1 MMPDFRS
8 LTRRVL
14 VAASLAIFALALT
27 TAAWAQTQGG
37 SIVFA
42 GNQEPA
48 SIDPTLMSGNVNE
61 RQVAAQLFDTLVY
74 IDQSQT
80 VHPGLATSWTA
91 SDDKTVW
98 TFDIAPGVTFHNGDP
113 LDADAV
119 AAQFEFVR
127 TNEDRLGGTWSR
139 VRSAI
144 ESVAVDGDRVTVTLS
159 RPQPDLLVDLAG
171 PGFGISNIA
180 YIESA
185 GTSAGFEP
193 VGSGPFM
200 FREWVTGSHITLVR
214 NPDYAWGSVAM
225 FGTAGPA
232 YLDEL
237 TFRFIPEAQT
247 RLATL
252 ETGETNFI
260 DLVPFADV
268 QRMTDNPNF
277 TITRFLLPGMPQ
289 MNYLNTRMVPTNDL
303 RVRQAINHAVDKQA
317 IVDVVYFGLVEP
329 AYGPLS
335 AAFPEYDPSL
345 EEMYPFDPERA
356 AALLD
361 EAGWVLDPRSGV
373 RSKDGQRLSVTLVEN
388 LSWNDWVYMMQGYLQ
403 EIGFDATV
411 LTTQG
416 PSNTAAIASGDHAMP
431 SMGDVFATA
440 SQMTRDWH
448 SDGYGTFPSGHFWD
462 EPELDAMLIAAESE
476 TDLER
481 RTQMYVDIQRY
492 IMENALMVPVF
503 ELYFYAAHSN
513 DLHGFVVDGTGFYK
527 YFAGAYLE

>member
-1 MMPDFRS
+1 MDHPTS
-8 LTRRVL
+8 PTRRRFAAAAAAL
-14 VAASLAIFALALT
+14 VAIALT
-27 TAAWAQTQGG
+27 AAAWAQSAGG
-37 SIVFA
+37 GIVFA

-74 IDQSQT
+74 IDQAQT
-80 VHPGLATSWTA
+80 VHPGLATSWTS

-98 TFDIAPGVTFHNGDP
+98 TFDIAEGVTFHNGDA
-113 LDADAV
+113 LDAAAV

-139 VRSAI
+139 VKSAI
-144 ESVAVDGDRVTVTLS
+144 ASVAAEGGRVTLTLN
-159 RPQPDLLVDLAG
+159 RPLPDLLVDLAD

-185 GTSAGFEP
+185 GTSAGFQP

-214 NPDYAWGSVAM
+214 NPAYAWGSVGM

-252 ETGETNFI
+252 EAGETDFI

-268 QRMTDNPNF
+268 QRMIDDTRF

-289 MNYLNTRMVPTNDL
+289 MNYMNTRMSPTDDI
-303 RVRQAINHAVDKQA
+303 RVRRAINHAVDKQT

-345 EEMYPFDPERA
+345 ESLYPFDPARA
-356 AALLD
+356 VELLE
-361 EAGWVLDPRSGV
+361 EAGWVLEGRSTV
-373 RSKDGQRLSVTLVEN
+373 RTRNGERLAVTLVEN
-388 LSWNDWVYMMQGYLQ
+388 QSWNDWVYVMQAFLQ
-403 EIGFDATV
+403 DVGFDAQV

-416 PSNTAAIASGDHAMP
+416 PSNTAAIASGEHALP
-431 SMGDVFATA
+431 SMGDVFASAT
-440 SQMTRDWH
+440 QMTRDWH
-448 SDGYGTFPSGHFWD
+448 SEGYGTFPSGHFWD
-462 EPELDAMLIAAESE
+462 EPELDEMLRAAESE
-476 TDLER
+476 TDTDRRMER
-481 RTQMYVDIQRY
+481 YVEIQRY
-492 IMENALMVPVF
+492 IMENALMIPIF
-503 ELYFYAAHSN
+503 ELYFYAGHSN
-513 DLHGFVVDGTGFYK
+513 DLRGFVVDGTGFYK
-527 YFAGAYLE
+527 YFAAAYLE